1 MSSSSNLTQQTG
13 KTKDDIPGLKNKM
26 AELERQVNDYKI
38 KFDELRRAK
47 AATTVVKT
55 EKEYVNAT
63 APGTSRTEKIKCDK
77 CDELESMVEAEKQ
90 SNKELKKQIDQKDS
104 NKKTSSSS
112 TAAAKTTVN
121 SGPCP
126 KCPTAQELLDNQK
139 ERNSQIMDQILD
151 QEKQTQTERNAKELL
166 EHNLSLVQS
175 QLVEVKHKCEK
186 LQRENQEYQNECEK
200 MKKIYADKMAELCR
214 QEEEAKK
221 QIATWEQM
229 YTEWMSTME
238 KRVNNLQTTNK
249 DLNSWVHDDEEMSP
263 HRRPGGNQ
271 RR

>member
-63 APGTSRTEKIKCDK
+63 APGIP
-77 CDELESMVEAEKQ
+77 
-90 SNKELKKQIDQKDS
+90 I
-104 NKKTSSSS
+104 KKTSSSS